1 VFAGDELW
9 VAEFDDDAVSRF
21 RLSA

>member
-9 VAEFDDDAVSRF
+9 VVEFDDDAVSRF